1 MNASFISAPAIEKAS
16 EQGSVSSRQYE
27 QALAAPEN
35 RRRSLTYLLKRC
47 MDVAGGS
54 FLLILLAPLILLVA
68 AFVFLTFSGP
78 VLYSHTR
85 VGLNGKSFVCYK
97 FRTMIVGA
105 QEYLDA
111 YLENNP
117 QARSEWEQSIKLKND
132 PRVTRWGQ
140 FLRVWSL
147 DELPQLWNVI
157 RGDMSLVGPRPL
169 LPSEIDI
176 YGEAYEDYCRVKPG
190 MTGLWQ
196 VSGRNCLTF
205 SERARLDVWYVRH
218 WSPNLDLKLL
228 MKTMPAVLARKGAY

>member
-105 QEYLDA
+105 QEYLDW

-117 QARSEWEQSIKLKND
+117 QARSEWEQSIILKND
-132 PRVTRWGQ
+132 PRVTRRGL

-147 DELPQLWNVI
+147 DELPQLLNVVS
-157 RGDMSLVGPRPL
+157 GDISLVGPRPL
-169 LPSEIDI
+169 LPGEVAI
-176 YGEAYEDYCRVKPG
+176 YGAAFQTYCRVKPG
-190 MTGLWQ
+190 ITGLWQ
-196 VSGRNCLTF
+196 VSGRNTMTF
-205 SERARLDVWYVRH
+205 DERARLDSWYVDN
-218 WSPNLDLKLL
+218 WTLMLDLKLL
-228 MKTMPAVLARKGAY
+228 LLTIPTVLGRKGAY